1 MSAKGAAGHNEDP
14 RQSAGILAKHSAWTG
29 MAFIAIVLVAVGLD
43 LFSKTLVRLG
53 LIEKRGFLDWC
64 ILLGADALVAID
76 VALLIGVVG
85 KKSWQ
90 PLRKV

>member
-1 MSAKGAAGHNEDP
+1 
-14 RQSAGILAKHSAWTG
+14 

-90 PLRKV
+90 PLMKV